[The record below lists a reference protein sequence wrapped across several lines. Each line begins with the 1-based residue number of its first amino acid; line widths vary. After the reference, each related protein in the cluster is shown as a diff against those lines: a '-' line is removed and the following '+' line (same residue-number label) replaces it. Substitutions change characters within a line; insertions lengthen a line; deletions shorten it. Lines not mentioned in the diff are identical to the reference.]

1 MFNFV
6 ICLITVVVEAFRG
19 IGLNER
25 ITILGPGDIRYHFYS
40 FKAIDL
46 MSHMVEQLMHL
57 ITHFGGQF
65 NQCNSTNSLAVPLR
79 SFHEM

>member
-1 MFNFV
+1 MNWVSSLVFNFV

-40 FKAIDL
+40 YKAIDL
-46 MSHMVEQLMHL
+46 MSHMVEQLTL
-57 ITHFGGQF
+57 AD
-65 NQCNSTNSLAVPLR
+65 NLTNVTP
-79 SFHEM
+79 